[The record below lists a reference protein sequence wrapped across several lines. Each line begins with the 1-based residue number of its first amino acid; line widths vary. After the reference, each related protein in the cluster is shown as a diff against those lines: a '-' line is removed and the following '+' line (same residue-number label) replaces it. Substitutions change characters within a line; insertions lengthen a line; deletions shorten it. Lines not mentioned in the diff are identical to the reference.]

1 MRATGR
7 RVLRCRPHGL
17 EVHGGVVHGGELR
30 RGDGQCRHR
39 ARLTGAT
46 TARDARGPRPHAA
59 ENIRRANAVH
69 PIAGLTELA
78 DAKGIS
84 LSQLALAWILAQRD
98 DIVPIP
104 GSRNPGRVAEN
115 VAAAAVTFTAEDLER
130 ITTLGHGVRGR
141 RATG

>member
-1 MRATGR
+1 MWS
-7 RVLRCRPHGL
+7 
-17 EVHGGVVHGGELR
+17 
-30 RGDGQCRHR
+30 RGQANRGHDR
-39 ARLTGAT
+39 ARRPGAT
-46 TARDARGPRPHAA
+46 TAHAA

-69 PIAGLTELA
+69 PISGLTELA
-78 DAKGIS
+78 DTKGIS

-115 VAAAAVTFTAEDLER
+115 VAAAAVTFTAEDLDR
-130 ITTLGHGVRGR
+130 ITTLGHEVRGK